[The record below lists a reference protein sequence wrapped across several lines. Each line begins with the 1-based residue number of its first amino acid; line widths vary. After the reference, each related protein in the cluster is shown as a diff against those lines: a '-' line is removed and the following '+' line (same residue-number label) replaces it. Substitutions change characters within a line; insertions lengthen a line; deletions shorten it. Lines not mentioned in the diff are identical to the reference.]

1 MDRQQVK
8 RLLKRRERAVGKTA
22 QWMDLLKAAY
32 RHAIPNRDSWEN
44 YSPGTN
50 MNDEVYDTTLASA
63 TKKFVHNAINALMP
77 PNKQFL
83 KLVAGA
89 EIQDDQRQQINE
101 ALQKITDTF
110 FFYLDKSNFNLV
122 IYEALMDMSISTG
135 VLQINEGDDENPLVF
150 SAVPSDQIS
159 FDTGPRNDFNAFFRD
174 WYKLKPEYALE
185 LWPDFVLPQKYVGR
199 DADTIEMTLYEI
211 SFYCYQDRVY
221 KYVIVDKDSSD
232 VCYYRE
238 SESWEWVAFRMNVL
252 SGEDRGRGVVLDA
265 LPSALSI
272 NQAIYDELAAAA
284 MQAQPTYMAYTDSII
299 NPYTFKIEP
308 NSIIP
313 VQRGSSETW
322 PIAPLPQAGNLNFT
336 ALVVQDLRAQI
347 NEIMMTVPLMPI
359 VDVPDR
365 TATEVAVQQ
374 TNVRE
379 NASAAFNRLQREL
392 FDPLVHRVVY
402 ILQKKGLI
410 PQLKIDGKVVA
421 IDYRT
426 PLAQAKESVQYGAF
440 MQLWQSLVGVYGPQA
455 ALQLIDATKLPRWMA
470 EKLDADQ
477 SMVKS
482 DLEIQAAMQQ
492 AAEMAQQQAQM
503 QQQQGEV

>member
-1 MDRQQVK
+1 MERSEVK
-8 RLLKRRERAVGKTA
+8 RLLKRRERAAAKTA
-22 QWMDLLKAAY
+22 QWRDLLQAAY
-32 RHAIPNRDSWEN
+32 RQAVPNRDSWDN

-50 MNDEVYDTTLASA
+50 LNDEVYDTTLASA

-77 PNKQFL
+77 PNRQFL

-89 EIQDDQRQQINE
+89 EIPDEEKQAKDAQ
-101 ALQKITDTF
+101 LQKITDTF

-122 IYEALMDMSISTG
+122 IYEALLDMSISTG
-135 VLQINEGDDENPLVF
+135 VLQINEGDEDNPLIF
-150 SAVPSDQIS
+150 SAIPSDEIS
-159 FDTGPRNDFNAFFRD
+159 FDTGPRNEFNAFFRD
-174 WYKLKPEYALE
+174 WYKLKPEYAYE
-185 LWPDFVLPQKYVGR
+185 LWPEFELPPKYQGR
-199 DADTIEMTLYEI
+199 DAETIEMTLYEI
-211 SFYCYQDRVY
+211 SYYCYRDRKY
-221 KYVIVDKDSSD
+221 KYVVIDKDSSD

-265 LPSALSI
+265 LPSALTI

-284 MQAQPTYMAYTDSII
+284 MQANPTYMAYTDSIV
-299 NPYTFKIEP
+299 NAYNFKIEP
-308 NSIIP
+308 NAIIP
-313 VQRGSSETW
+313 VQRGSSESW

-347 NEIMMTVPLMPI
+347 NEIMMTIPLMPMS
-359 VDVPDR
+359 DLPDR

-392 FDPLVHRVVY
+392 FDPLVNRVVY
-402 ILQKKGLI
+402 ILKKKGLI
-410 PQLKIDGKVVA
+410 EDLQIDGKDVA
-421 IDYRT
+421 ISYRT
-426 PLAQAKESVQYGAF
+426 PLAQAKESVQYGSF
-440 MQLWQSLVGVYGPQA
+440 MQLWQSLVGVYGPQT
-455 ALQLIDATKLPRWMA
+455 ALSLIDATKLPRWMA

-482 DLEIQAAMQQ
+482 EQEILEAINQAAQ
-492 AAEMAQQQAQM
+492 AAQQQ
-503 QQQQGEV
+503 QQQQQMEAQ